1 MAEAI
6 IYEVDQNRD
15 NLAVRHIFE
24 VRGRPGSTFGTRPF
38 AKFSK
43 ISNLREDLEVVSW
56 RDGADPLR
64 VRKGIGTLN
73 GGTVTFEK
81 GVVEQPQALIK
92 WFNTVRLCTKSSISL
107 QQQLDGEVTTFNRPL
122 DSQIEAI
129 LRGGPNGFIEIQ
141 LLEEGVS
148 EINADTI
155 GLYSDLEI
163 LVGRCGAAPLDFIG
177 LGMPFATF
185 SAKSVRKIILRK
197 CFPTGY
203 QMSDLDA
210 MASGVAIEA
219 LTLAFDE
226 MELA

>member
-1 MAEAI
+1 MAQAI
-6 IYEVDQNRD
+6 PYEVDQNRE
-15 NLAVRHIFE
+15 NLAVRYIFE
-24 VRGRPGSTFGTRPF
+24 VRGRPGTSGGTRPF

-43 ISNLREDLEVVSW
+43 ITNLREDLEAVAW

-81 GVVEQPQALIK
+81 GVVEQPQALLK

-107 QQQLDGEVTTFNRPL
+107 QQQLDGEVTVFNRPL
-122 DSQIEAI
+122 DPQIEAI
-129 LRGGPNGFIEIQ
+129 LRGGPGGFIEQ
-141 LLEEGVS
+141 ELLEEGVS
-148 EINADTI
+148 EITADTI
-155 GLYSDLEI
+155 GLYSDLEVV
-163 LVGRCGAAPLDFIG
+163 VGRCGFDPNPFSGVLGFTNTAPV
-177 LGMPFATF
+177 
-185 SAKSVRKIILRK
+185 VRSLTLRK

-203 QMSDLDA
+203 QMADLDA
-210 MASGVAIEA
+210 KASDVAIES